1 MIKNKVDFKLI
12 NTALLVFI
20 AFLIY
25 QTRDFCFA
33 ILAKIFQILFPFLI
47 AFAIAY
53 AFYPFLKWLENRKI
67 PKGISVIIIFALV
80 IGLFALVIGLVIPM
94 VFNQLSSLFNTIIT
108 FIKEISQ
115 DYDLNLGPLQSTLT
129 TTFNDIIASI
139 GKYASNGVINTI
151 NISLSVI
158 STAMIVISA
167 SIYFLIDMDKI
178 RDWIGYHL
186 RKRKNRSY
194 YYVKVLDNEMNQ
206 YLNGFMKIVVIS
218 FFEYT
223 LAFLIINHPNAL
235 LLGFLAAV
243 ASLIPYFGGIF
254 TNIIAAITAFVISPT
269 LFIKTIIAFFVLSA
283 FDGYLINPAVYG
295 KTNNIHPL
303 IVIISVF
310 AGGILF
316 GIIGIIISLPVAIL
330 LLATYRFFEE
340 DITEVLIDKKK

>member
-25 QTRDFCFA
+25 QTRDFCFT
-33 ILAKIFQILFPFLI
+33 ILTKIFQILFPILI
-47 AFAIAY
+47 AFTIAY
-53 AFYPFLKWLENRKI
+53 AFYPFLKWLEKKKI

-94 VFNQLSSLFNTIIT
+94 VFNQLSSLFNTIIA

-115 DYDLNLGPLQSTLT
+115 DYDLDLGPLQSTLT